1 MAASG
6 CNESLPTC
14 TPTVIAQIE
23 WFQALA
29 PSEWTAKRSDFPIPT
44 EFGENRAWAEPP
56 AASPFSTYVGIDGE
70 ETTSRSAWGMMSFNL
85 MFFSMALF
93 PHLLMKLMAVR
104 SEKDLRIASFS
115 LTLCGVISTL
125 PMLFVGITASAVFAG
140 IYPNTESEVL
150 GTILADMSNRG
161 GWSEGVGAV
170 AATGA
175 VMALMSTIESALL
188 SLTNLMATD
197 VLRNW
202 IMQGARDLS
211 IIRIGNMFALITMA
225 GCVLIALHNPNLAR
239 NDTVYTLLIEWQ
251 ASLLWQTLPVMMISM
266 YWDVNGW
273 ACLIG
278 QVCGIACI
286 AGLWW
291 QRDACHNWNTAY
303 AWKSSS

>member
-1 MAASG
+1 VAASG

-29 PSEWTAKRSDFPIPT
+29 PSEWTAKRSDFPLPT

-125 PMLFVGITASAVFAG
+125 PMLLVGITASAVFAG
-140 IYPNTESEVL
+140 IYPNKESEVL
-150 GTILADMSNRG
+150 GTILADMANRG

-211 IIRIGNMFALITMA
+211 IIRIGNMLALITMA